1 MSNNLQTINN
11 QFEFN
16 FPIDFVSDEIEKR
29 YKPYL
34 KAKRKIHS
42 TVRDYLNSTI
52 LDISFPGITFNTISN
67 EQVLHR
73 KKIKWKAVDNIYDL
87 YEKTATL
94 TVQNVDSNINFF
106 ILQDI
111 LTDKYLD
118 IDKTYDENINLT
130 VVDENRNALFQIQF
144 RSVIWTNISG
154 TSFGFNKQQMGSN
167 TFTIEF
173 TYNYIDIEWVND
185 HSDIIVGN
193 IL

>member
-1 MSNNLQTINN
+1 MANNLPTINN

-16 FPIDFVSDEIEKR
+16 FPIDFVPDEIEKK

-52 LDISFPGITFNTISN
+52 LDISFPSVTFNTVSN
-67 EQVLHR
+67 EQILHR
-73 KKIKWKAVDNIYDL
+73 KRVKWKAVDNIYDL
-87 YEKTATL
+87 AEKQVTL
-94 TVQNVDSNINFF
+94 TISNVDSNINYF
-106 ILQDI
+106 ILLDI
-111 LTDKYLD
+111 LSDKYLD
-118 IDKTYDENINLT
+118 PNKPNDENINLT
-130 VVDENRNALFQIQF
+130 IVDENRNAIFQIQF
-144 RSVIWTNISG
+144 RSVMWTSISN
-154 TSFGFNKQQMGSN
+154 TSFGFNKQEMGSN

-173 TYNYIDIEWVND
+173 TYNYYDIEWVND